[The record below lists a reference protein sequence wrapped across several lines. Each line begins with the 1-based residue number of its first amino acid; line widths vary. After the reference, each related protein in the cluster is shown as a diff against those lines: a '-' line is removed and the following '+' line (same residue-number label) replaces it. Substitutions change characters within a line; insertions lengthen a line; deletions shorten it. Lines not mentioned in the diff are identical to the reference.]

1 MPDVTEQVMALYESL
16 IEAYDHDSD
25 TNEERD
31 TYIDTLTQYT
41 HAVALA
47 ATHAFAELVGV
58 DPDSVSML
66 DLTTEQYH
74 KLEAS
79 GMLDVYITGKD
90 RTDD

>member
-1 MPDVTEQVMALYESL
+1 VQSHTIGTIY
-16 IEAYDHDSD
+16 
-25 TNEERD
+25 NKGG
-31 TYIDTLTQYT
+31 T
-41 HAVALA
+41 HAGCNRAGDGPIR
-47 ATHAFAELVGV
+47 AFAELVGV